1 MILILTARWTRLV
14 SHRRCGRTAQA
25 EALQTRIRK
34 EEEYRE
40 EQRKRAEDNAIKRKE
55 KAERKKAEKAQ
66 KMAAEAEEAGQSQVP
81 PPSVKS
87 ASGTRS
93 TDPPARGSGDTKQDK
108 EQERSERLRQRK
120 IDQAREML
128 SVAMEAMTVHGVRC
142 VSVLR
147 CV

>member
-1 MILILTARWTRLV
+1 MLGRDMILILTARWTRLV

-66 KMAAEAEEAGQSQVP
+66 KMASQVP

>member
-1 MILILTARWTRLV
+1 MRGGDVMECRMLGRDMILILMARWTRLV

-66 KMAAEAEEAGQSQVP
+66 KMAAETEEAGQSQVP

-108 EQERSERLRQRK
+108 EQERSERLR
-120 IDQAREML
+120 
-128 SVAMEAMTVHGVRC
+128 
-142 VSVLR
+142 
-147 CV
+147 

>member
-1 MILILTARWTRLV
+1 
-14 SHRRCGRTAQA
+14 
-25 EALQTRIRK
+25 
-34 EEEYRE
+34 
-40 EQRKRAEDNAIKRKE
+40 
-55 KAERKKAEKAQ
+55 
-66 KMAAEAEEAGQSQVP
+66 MAAEAEEAGQSQAP

-147 CV
+147 CA

>member
-1 MILILTARWTRLV
+1 MLGRDMILILTARWTRLV

-66 KMAAEAEEAGQSQVP
+66 KMAAEAEEAG
-81 PPSVKS
+81 
-87 ASGTRS
+87 
-93 TDPPARGSGDTKQDK
+93 
-108 EQERSERLRQRK
+108 
-120 IDQAREML
+120 
-128 SVAMEAMTVHGVRC
+128 
-142 VSVLR
+142 
-147 CV
+147 